1 MYKHKTRKRLL
12 SSILCLSLMVSGL
25 TVPAKQ
31 VQAETT
37 KQLGTAMITDP
48 MTPNK
53 NTEVW
58 TGNYVYFGK
67 YNGQIIRYRVL
78 DANTTDYSADGKTQT
93 MLLDCDRV
101 LYTTLFNQDTSLD
114 ASGKYA
120 NDWSVSDIKTS
131 LNGADFLTKDGVF
144 TDAERNAIA
153 ESTVGSHALTT
164 DSTTGK
170 AVTAQNLEVY
180 ENYVALSEDKI
191 FLLDVEDVSNEAYG
205 YTRGIYWDILGD
217 YYYGRTTRVKQNL
230 SNKEAVYWLRS
241 AQNKSIAG
249 SVTEDSTIG
258 QYTVNYTELGVSPAF
273 NIDLSSVLFTTN
285 LGRSNVNGGTIYKL
299 TLIDSEMI
307 IEPKGVT
314 KSGSTVTIPY
324 TLSGDNSANA
334 TQISVMVLD
343 KKYKAGNVNNA
354 TMLDYQVLTN
364 YATAG
369 TVTYTIPDFLSGK
382 KAGTD
387 YHIYVLAEDIQDV
400 SQLTDYASEPVEIHL
415 WDAPTV
421 KTMHFGTKGIIT
433 PAMPNHPREA
443 WKGCYVYFGN
453 YNSSP
458 VKYRVLDAN
467 TTQYS
472 ADGTTQT
479 MLLDC
484 DSILYTAAFD
494 GESPYSSTWKNSP
507 INNGLNGDSFLEKSG
522 AFTSVEKNAIAT
534 STVGQHALTT
544 DSETGVNVTQGIL
557 NNFKKYVA
565 LNGEKIFLL
574 DVEDISNGAYGY
586 TMTTSDVKTENR
598 MKTGATTSW
607 WLRSTYTGLS
617 SAVGQISSTGSIY
630 YSAVSNTSVGV
641 SPALNLKLSSV
652 LFSSASTVSKSS
664 VLTSKSTKI
673 GTTTNTDWKLT
684 LKDSGK
690 TVAVTA
696 DRSVTIASDGT
707 ITVPYTYT
715 DSAVTDA
722 EKVNQISIMITDK
735 AYGNNAEILYYGTL
749 DNIKNTS
756 GASSTVGKSTS
767 GTGTF
772 ALPSDLTGIMGKDY
786 HVYLL
791 AEHVSAGNGTDCASE
806 PLEIIIK
813 SVVDTTTLPTVADR
827 TYHPT
832 KTLVDSDIIGGE
844 VKDQAGTVIA
854 GAWSFKEQNIVPSV
868 GNNEYEVIF
877 TPTDTVHY
885 ETITK
890 MVTVNVT
897 KATPVIVTKPIAS
910 DIVSGS
916 ALQDSALSGGM
927 VQLSETETIEVA
939 GTFSWKDATVI
950 PLAKDSGVTE
960 YAVVFT
966 PADLVN
972 YNVVETTVTVVVRA
986 AAIGTK
992 DVSDDGKATYK
1003 VTKSD
1008 LEKGTVTYVGPT
1020 NKKAPTVIIPD
1031 TVAIDGVTYKVTAI
1045 EKNAFKNNKY
1055 IKSITIGKNVK
1066 TIGANAFY
1074 KCTKLKT
1081 VKFGKNVT
1089 TIGDKAF
1096 YKCTALTK
1104 ISLPS
1109 KVKTIGKSAFYGCK
1123 KVKTIT
1129 LGKSVAKIG
1138 SKAFYGCSKV
1148 KTLTIKSTKLTTKK
1162 IGSKAF
1168 SKTPKSMTVKVPK
1181 KKYKAYK
1188 SLLVK
1193 RGVNKKAKFKKI

>member
-1 MYKHKTRKRLL
+1 MHKHKIGKRLL
-12 SSILCLSLMVSGL
+12 SSILCLSLMVSGF
-25 TVPAKQ
+25 TVPAKK

-153 ESTVGSHALTT
+153 ESTVGSHVLTT
-164 DSTTGK
+164 DSTTRK

-180 ENYVALSEDKI
+180 ENYVALSEDKV
-191 FLLDVEDVSNEAYG
+191 FLLDVEDVCNEAYG

-217 YYYGRTTRVKQNL
+217 YYYGRTTRAKQNL

-241 AQNKSIAG
+241 AQDKLNVG

-273 NIDLSSVLFTTN
+273 NLNLSSVLFTTN
-285 LGRSNVNGGTIYKL
+285 LGRSNVNGGTMYKL

-343 KKYKAGNVNNA
+343 KEYAAGNTNNA
-354 TMLDYQVLTN
+354 TMLDYQKLTN

-421 KTMHFGTKGIIT
+421 KAMHFGTKGIID
-433 PAMPNHPREA
+433 PAIPNGTNEA
-443 WKGCYVYFGN
+443 WKGCYVYLGN
-453 YNSSP
+453 YNSTP

-467 TTQYS
+467 TTDYS

-479 MLLDC
+479 VLLDC
-484 DSILYTAAFD
+484 DTILFA
-494 GESPYSSTWKNSP
+494 ESFGSDANNYLYKSSQLNKN
-507 INNGLNGDSFLEKSG
+507 LNGASFYNKDG
-522 AFTSVEKNAIAT
+522 VFTNAEKNAIAE
-534 STVGQHALTT
+534 STIKAHVLTT
-544 DSETGVNVTQGIL
+544 DSETGVNVAQFVKDG
-557 NNFKKYVA
+557 FEKYVA

-574 DVEDISNGAYGY
+574 DAEDVSNDAYGY
-586 TMTTSDVKTENR
+586 HMLTGTNR
-598 MKTGATTSW
+598 KKTGNDNGY
-607 WLRSTYTGLS
+607 WLRSYYGGMSFSQVGKVS
-617 SAVGQISSTGSIY
+617 SVGGIASSSVTID
-630 YSAVSNTSVGV
+630 TVGV

-652 LFSSASTVSKSS
+652 LFSSASAVSKSS
-664 VLTSKSTKI
+664 ALTSKSTKI

-684 LKDSGK
+684 LKDDGK
-690 TVAVTA
+690 SVAVA
-696 DRSVTIASDGT
+696 EGGKVTKRSDGT

-715 DSAVTDA
+715 DNAVADA

-735 AYGNNAEILYYGTL
+735 AYGNNAEILYYGAL

-832 KTLVDSDIIGGE
+832 KALVDSDIIGGE

-927 VQLSETETIEVA
+927 VQLSATDTIEVA

-1020 NKKAPTVIIPD
+1020 NKKASTVTIPD

-1123 KVKTIT
+1123 KVETIT